1 MIKKNMC
8 CRQVAIAKMVQFLG
22 ARRASLRDT
31 VCPANQMDRFLS
43 TLAPKKLCSEKKSCM
58 QEHSV
63 YSGFKYLYQT
73 NYTVFS
79 GREMSVKSLS
89 TKDPSETCSNK
100 SETESEVDSE
110 DENNFVLR
118 EVPVTETQT
127 VCKLCFRPAQVRS

>member
-1 MIKKNMC
+1 M
-8 CRQVAIAKMVQFLG
+8 F
-22 ARRASLRDT
+22 
-31 VCPANQMDRFLS
+31 
-43 TLAPKKLCSEKKSCM
+43 
-58 QEHSV
+58 